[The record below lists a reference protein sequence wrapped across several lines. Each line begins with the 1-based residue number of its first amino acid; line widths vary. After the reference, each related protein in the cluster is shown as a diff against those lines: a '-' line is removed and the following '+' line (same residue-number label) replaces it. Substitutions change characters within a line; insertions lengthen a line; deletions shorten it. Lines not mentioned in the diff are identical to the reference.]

1 MTTKKK
7 AVSSGRKPDRKRLE
21 AGKVV
26 LDISMS
32 LDGFIAGKNDGPTN
46 PLGDGGMRLHDWLW
60 GNKPKRA
67 GVAPGQGASGS
78 NREVIDELFSTTGA
92 ILTGRRTYD
101 IVNGWGGSHPIQG
114 VPVFVLSKDVPEK
127 VPKGKS
133 TFTFVTDGI
142 ISIVKQAKA
151 AAGGKNV
158 YVLGGANI
166 AQQCLGS
173 GLLDEMQ
180 IHLVPVLLGDGLR
193 LFDHIGVG
201 QIELERTRAIDSP
214 GVSHL
219 RFRVMK

>member
-1 MTTKKK
+1 MM
-7 AVSSGRKPDRKRLE
+7 
-21 AGKVV
+21 
-26 LDISMS
+26 IIMS
-32 LDGFIAGKNDGPTN
+32 TFLP
-46 PLGDGGMRLHDWLW
+46 PL
-60 GNKPKRA
+60 A
-67 GVAPGQGASGS
+67 SQGA
-78 NREVIDELFSTTGA
+78 LTGA
-92 ILTGRRTYD
+92 ASPEKPPSASSEHDFDFLVGRWTVRHRRLKSRLGRRTYD
-101 IVNGWGGSHPIQG
+101 IAKGWGGSHPIHG

-151 AAGGKNV
+151 AAGAKNV

-173 GLLDEMQ
+173 GLLDGMQ
-180 IHLVPVLLGDGLR
+180 IHLVPVLLGDGVR

-219 RFRVMK
+219 RFRVIK

>member
-1 MTTKKK
+1 MPTKKK
-7 AVSSGRKPDRKRLE
+7 ILSPIRKPERKRLE
-21 AGKVV
+21 TGKVV

-32 LDGFIAGKNDGPTN
+32 LDGFIAGTNDGPTN

-60 GNKPKRA
+60 GKKPKRA
-67 GVAPGQGASGS
+67 GVAPGQGATGS

-101 IVNGWGGSHPIQG
+101 IVNGWGGSHPIHG

-151 AAGGKNV
+151 AAGAKNV

-173 GLLDEMQ
+173 GLLDGMQ
-180 IHLVPVLLGDGLR
+180 IHLVPILLGGGVR
-193 LFDHIGVG
+193 LFDHIGIG
-201 QIELERTRAIDSP
+201 QIELEKTRAIDSP

-219 RFRVMK
+219 RFRVIK

>member
-21 AGKVV
+21 TGKVV

-78 NREVIDELFSTTGA
+78 DPEVIDELFRTTGA

-114 VPVFVLSKDVPEK
+114 VPIFVLSKAVPDK
-127 VPKGKS
+127 VPKGAS
-133 TFTFVTDGI
+133 TFTFVADGI

-151 AAGGKNV
+151 AAGGKD

-180 IHLVPVLLGDGLR
+180 IPLMPVLLGDGVR

>member
-1 MTTKKK
+1 MHG
-7 AVSSGRKPDRKRLE
+7 SRCSLRKRLRCGP
-21 AGKVV
+21 ATPWLPIV
-26 LDISMS
+26 
-32 LDGFIAGKNDGPTN
+32 DGC
-46 PLGDGGMRLHDWLW
+46 R
-60 GNKPKRA
+60 
-67 GVAPGQGASGS
+67 
-78 NREVIDELFSTTGA
+78 
-92 ILTGRRTYD
+92 
-101 IVNGWGGSHPIQG
+101 GWR
-114 VPVFVLSKDVPEK
+114 
-127 VPKGKS
+127 
-133 TFTFVTDGI
+133 
-142 ISIVKQAKA
+142 VKQAKA

-201 QIELERTRAIDSP
+201 QIELVRTRAIDSP